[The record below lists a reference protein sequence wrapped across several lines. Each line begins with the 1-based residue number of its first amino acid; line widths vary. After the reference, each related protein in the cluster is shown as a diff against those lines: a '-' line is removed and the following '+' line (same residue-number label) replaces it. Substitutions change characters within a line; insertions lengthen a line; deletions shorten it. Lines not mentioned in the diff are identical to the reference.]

1 MTADVIK
8 DLGTM
13 ARPLSEEA
21 EAEAEASSEE
31 RDAAAAGD
39 IRELFKHLG
48 GE

>member
-13 ARPLSEEA
+13 ARPLSE

>member
-21 EAEAEASSEE
+21 EASSEE
-31 RDAAAAGD
+31 GHAAASGD
-39 IRELFKHLG
+39 IGELFKHLG